1 MTDVKERDG
10 ERRRR
15 GRIPL
20 ALLLLVAV
28 IGCGLLVVALK
39 SRTPAGSAAQTDQA
53 PVVAESGQPGLH
65 FKDIK
70 FVGHHKGEK
79 QWELE
84 AQTVDVVKDQDVVEF
99 RQIRSGTVFRDGG
112 PYMKFLASSGRY
124 YAKED
129 NFVIEGAVNLV
140 SKDGDVF
147 QASSLQWNPQ
157 TRQVTSLGA
166 VEAKVKGLWFRAD
179 RFAVDVTGEW
189 LLASGNVQVVKDNG
203 DSFLCEDLIYSFKDD
218 SWQMQGQVDLTIEL

>member
-1 MTDVKERDG
+1 M
-10 ERRRR
+10 
-15 GRIPL
+15 
-20 ALLLLVAV
+20 
-28 IGCGLLVVALK
+28 
-39 SRTPAGSAAQTDQA
+39 AAKTDQA
-53 PVVAESGQPGLH
+53 PVAAESGQPGLH

-70 FVGHHKGEK
+70 FVGHHKGER

-84 AQTVDVVKDQDVVEF
+84 AQVVDVVKDQDVVEF

-166 VEAKVKGLWFRAD
+166 VDAKVKGLWFRAD
-179 RFAVDVTGEW
+179 RFAVDVSGEW